1 MRYAII
7 VLGLIGG
14 LVAIS
19 SAEASPLVSAGGAYR
34 PSHVSPLWAVVYRGG
49 VGVRRGAVAYRGGR
63 AVGYRGGAVVR
74 RGAVGYTTGG
84 AVGYSTG
91 GTVGYG
97 TGGAVGYR
105 GGAVVR
111 RGAVGYR
118 GGAAVRRGGMI
129 RR

>member
-14 LVAIS
+14 LVAVS
-19 SAEASPLVSAGGAYR
+19 SVEASALASAGGVYR
-34 PSHVSPLWAVVYRGG
+34 AGYVSPLWAVAYRGAA
-49 VGVRRGAVAYRGGR
+49 GVRRGAVGYRGRG
-63 AVGYRGGAVVR
+63 AVGYRGGAVIR
-74 RGAVGYTTGG
+74 RG

-91 GTVGYG
+91 YDTGYYPGGTVGYR
-97 TGGAVGYR
+97 GAT
-105 GGAVVR
+105 VVR

-118 GGAAVRRGGMI
+118 GGAAVRRG

>member
-14 LVAIS
+14 LVAVS
-19 SAEASPLVSAGGAYR
+19 SVEASALASAGGVYRAGYVSPHWAVAYR
-34 PSHVSPLWAVVYRGG
+34 GAA
-49 VGVRRGAVAYRGGR
+49 GVRRGAVGYRSRG
-63 AVGYRGGAVVR
+63 AVGYRGGAVIR
-74 RGAVGYTTGG
+74 RG

-91 GTVGYG
+91 YDTGYYPGGTVGYR
-97 TGGAVGYR
+97 GAT
-105 GGAVVR
+105 VVR

-118 GGAAVRRGGMI
+118 GGAAVRRG